1 MKHTNLAPILIVED
15 EPDHSRL
22 IKKSLVASGRVLN
35 DLFLCENG
43 QEALDYLHKVGKYK
57 NLKRPL
63 PTLILLDV
71 KMPIKNGFQV
81 LKRIKADD
89 KLNKI
94 PVVILTTTSTDEDIE
109 HAMNLGAN
117 DYIVKPINFG
127 VFTEKVSKLGLYWG
141 LISDVKKIIK

>member
-1 MKHTNLAPILIVED
+1 MEHKNLAPILIVED

-22 IKKSLVASGRVLN
+22 IKKSLVALGHVLN

-43 QEALDYLHKVGKYK
+43 QDALDYLHKVGKYK

-63 PTLILLDV
+63 PSLILLDI
-71 KMPIKNGFQV
+71 KMPFKNGFEV
-81 LKRIKADD
+81 LKEVKEDD

-141 LISDVKKIIK
+141 LISDVKKILK